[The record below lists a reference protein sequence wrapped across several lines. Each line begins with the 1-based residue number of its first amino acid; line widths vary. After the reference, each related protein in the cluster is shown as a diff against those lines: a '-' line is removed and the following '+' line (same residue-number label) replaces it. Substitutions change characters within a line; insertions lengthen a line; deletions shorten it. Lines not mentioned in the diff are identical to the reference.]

1 MAADAATPPA
11 SFSPG
16 GALPPRRQQ
25 RMRAWRAR
33 SRLIH
38 FLRRALPAAIVAIL
52 VLMVGWIVVRGVLI
66 RISDLRSAASGLIH
80 MSNAHFYGRDGQGR
94 AYVLGANE
102 ASRDDFDPQRIWL
115 DAPLL
120 ALDAGDPQERH
131 ISADHGVYRSDT
143 HILNLTGRVS
153 LRDPAGDNLTTDS
166 AIVDTAHGSI
176 FGQGRVTGYG
186 PMGTITAEG
195 FSVFDQG
202 QRVVFRGE
210 VHSVVKRG

>member
-1 MAADAATPPA
+1 MATDAAGPIAP
-11 SFSPG
+11 FPPG
-16 GALPPRRQQ
+16 GASAIRRKR
-25 RMRAWRAR
+25 RMEQWRAR

-38 FLRRALPAAIVAIL
+38 FLRRALPAAIIAIL
-52 VLMVGWIVVRGVLI
+52 VLLVGWIAVRGVLI
-66 RISDLRSAASGLIH
+66 RLSDLRSAAGGLIH
-80 MSNAHFYGRDGQGR
+80 MTNAHFYGRDGQGQ

-115 DAPLL
+115 TAPLL
-120 ALDAGDPQERH
+120 ALDAGDPHERH

-143 HILNLTGRVS
+143 HILNLTGHVS
-153 LRDPAGDNLTTDS
+153 LRDPTGDNLTTDS

-176 FGQGRVTGYG
+176 FGQGRVTGNG
-186 PMGTITAEG
+186 PTGTITAQG